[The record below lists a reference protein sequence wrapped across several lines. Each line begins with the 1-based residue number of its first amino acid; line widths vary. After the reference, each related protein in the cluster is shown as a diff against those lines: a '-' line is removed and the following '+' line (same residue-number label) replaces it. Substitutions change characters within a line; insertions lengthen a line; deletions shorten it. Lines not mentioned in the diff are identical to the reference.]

1 MDTHH
6 WESVEYAHHIQII
19 ESETHETKQVVIAS
33 IVRFVQ
39 HERKGKHHMVKP
51 LCHNRMSSSVET
63 LITGNG
69 FLVDTH
75 HWKSV
80 ECAHHIQIIESE
92 THETKQVVIASIV
105 RFVQHERKGKHH
117 MVKPLCH
124 NRMSSSVE
132 TSSRVTD
139 SWWTLITGN
148 QWNMLTIFKS

>member
-33 IVRFVQ
+33 IVRLVQ

-75 HWKSV
+75 HWESV
-80 ECAHHIQIIESE
+80 ECAHHFQIIES
-92 THETKQVVIASIV
+92 THKMTPYIPTKGGANGQ
-105 RFVQHERKGKHH
+105 RQ
-117 MVKPLCH
+117 
-124 NRMSSSVE
+124 
-132 TSSRVTD
+132 
-139 SWWTLITGN
+139 
-148 QWNMLTIFKS
+148 NMAPQLSAT